1 MFIVAFMLNNRN
13 LLLQAFE
20 VNVFLLPLG
29 DPRVLEVT
37 VTCRDQRSGLQ
48 LFRGAHCANFIVALS
63 QGRLYASEDFRK
75 ANCEL
80 RTQIRGHTSIK
91 GKS

>member
-1 MFIVAFMLNNRN
+1 MLNNRN

-37 VTCRDQRSGLQ
+37 VMRRDQRSGLQ
-48 LFRGAHCANFIVALS
+48 LFRRAHCANFIALS
-63 QGRLYASEDFRK
+63 KGRLYTSEDFRK
-75 ANCEL
+75 ANYEL